1 MGAKAWALCLLTQ
14 LVIADH
20 GIRLMYM
27 YPVELTELVRRYL
40 SICCHNEEDELSID
54 NSRYLRYLR
63 LLQVS
68 RACLNLMIFLYLKFC
83 FAYSCIS
90 ESAIIVS
97 ACLVLIRHIL
107 RRHSGSISVCFM
119 FSRLII
125 FSPYR
130 ANS

>member
-14 LVIADH
+14 LIIADH

-68 RACLNLMIFLYLKFC
+68 RAV
-83 FAYSCIS
+83 S
-90 ESAIIVS
+90 ESDDIPLFKILLCIFMHIGICYYRECLPRTNKAYTS
-97 ACLVLIRHIL
+97 AALGFYFCLFHV
-107 RRHSGSISVCFM
+107 
-119 FSRLII
+119 FSADNI
-125 FSPYR
+125 
-130 ANS
+130 